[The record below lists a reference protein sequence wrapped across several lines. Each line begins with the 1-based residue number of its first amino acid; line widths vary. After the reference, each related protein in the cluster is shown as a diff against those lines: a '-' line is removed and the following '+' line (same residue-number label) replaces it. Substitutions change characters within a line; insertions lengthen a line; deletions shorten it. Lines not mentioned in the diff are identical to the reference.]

1 MPRNKRINPLS
12 AAESSRQLMRAP
24 ASTNLQYLNE
34 MRRRRDVRR
43 KVEDLLEDALEVKE
57 IW

>member
-1 MPRNKRINPLS
+1 MPRNKRINVLS

-43 KVEDLLEDALEVKE
+43 KVEDLLEDALEAKE
-57 IW
+57 SW